1 MYLISAYFDDATTK
15 KMQNFIDEVAKI
27 TGNTFIIDGKIPPH
41 ITVLEF
47 DVKNEEEALNIFK
60 ENANSFMQGEVL
72 FSSLGVFKK
81 QVLYIETVLNEY
93 LHNMSCKW
101 DELYKELPN
110 FTRSPYYQPFGWIP
124 HLSLGKH
131 LTNAQIIQAFE
142 LVLSK
147 FEPVKGNVTRIGIA
161 KTNPHR
167 DLIVVNL

>member
-27 TGNTFIIDGKIPPH
+27 TGNTFMIDGKIPPH
-41 ITVLEF
+41 ITLLEF
-47 DVKNEEEALNIFK
+47 DTKDEAVALEIFK
-60 ENANSFMQGEVL
+60 ENVNSFKEGEVF
-72 FSSLGVFKK
+72 FSSIGVFKK
-81 QVLYIETVLNEY
+81 QVLYIEAVLNEY

-101 DELYKELPN
+101 DELYKELPDSK
-110 FTRSPYYQPFGWIP
+110 RSPYYQPFGWIP

-131 LTNAQIIQAFE
+131 LTNAQMIKAFE

-147 FEPVKGNVTRIGIA
+147 FEPFKGKITRIGIA

>member
-1 MYLISAYFDDATTK
+1 MYLISAYFDDRTTK
-15 KMQNFIDEVAKI
+15 KIQNLIDEVAKI
-27 TGNTFIIDGKIPPH
+27 TGNAFMIDGKIPPH

-47 DVKNEEEALNIFK
+47 DTKDEDAALDIFK

-72 FSSLGVFKK
+72 FSSIGVFKK

-101 DELYKELPN
+101 DELYKEFPD
-110 FTRSPYYQPFGWIP
+110 FMRSPYYQPFGWIP

-147 FEPVKGNVTRIGIA
+147 FEPFKGKITKIGIA

-167 DLIVVNL
+167 DLLVVNL